1 MSRPGAVSSWLLNIR
16 ANPRVLLRIKG
27 GSFHG
32 IAREITDTAE
42 REVARSVICD
52 SVYPTDYAEAG
63 LHLSGVPTRAKI
75 KELHEYWF
83 ATGHPLIIELDS

>member
-42 REVARSVICD
+42 REVARSVI
-52 SVYPTDYAEAG
+52 
-63 LHLSGVPTRAKI
+63 
-75 KELHEYWF
+75 
-83 ATGHPLIIELDS
+83 ATAFTPPIAPKLGG